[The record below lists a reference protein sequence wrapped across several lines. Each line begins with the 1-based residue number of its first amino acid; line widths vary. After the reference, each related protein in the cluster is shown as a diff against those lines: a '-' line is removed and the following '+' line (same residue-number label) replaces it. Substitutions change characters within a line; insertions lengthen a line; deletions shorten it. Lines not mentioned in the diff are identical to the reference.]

1 MSSTVFAL
9 LLFGCSDDG
18 TACQQLAAPPRHY
31 DSQVLCEA
39 DMDFALQSDVSLKS
53 DYPSVVAKCLPAKE
67 VAALDNGDNGKV
79 DLRRFDAK
87 YLASR

>member
-18 TACQQLAAPPRHY
+18 TACQQLAAPPRYY

-39 DMDFALQSDVSLKS
+39 DIDFALQSDVSLKS
-53 DYPSVVAKCLPAKE
+53 DYPSVVARCLSTRE
-67 VAALDNGDNGKV
+67 VAALESGTF
-79 DLRRFDAK
+79 DLGRMDAR
-87 YLASR
+87 YLARR